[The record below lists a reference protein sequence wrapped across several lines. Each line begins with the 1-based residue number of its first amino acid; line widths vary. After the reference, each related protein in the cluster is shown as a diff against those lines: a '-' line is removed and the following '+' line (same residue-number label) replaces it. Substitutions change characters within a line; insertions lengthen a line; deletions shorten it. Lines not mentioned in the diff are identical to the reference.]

1 MTATSRG
8 LRNGTP
14 RTQDRIVGT
23 SPVTWL
29 LLVGAVS
36 AALSASANALVLT
49 LASSVVGEVVIPP
62 GGTVTFGQV
71 AGASVA
77 GAVGAV
83 VVFAVISRFTRRP
96 IRVFLGVATAGLLLS
111 FLPIAL
117 TGATG
122 SSAGTLALMHVVAA
136 ATNVGLLT

>member
-1 MTATSRG
+1 MEHTAPKT
-8 LRNGTP
+8 
-14 RTQDRIVGT
+14 
-23 SPVTWL
+23 VTWERTPLGRL
-29 LLVGAVS
+29 LQVGAV
-36 AALSASANALVLT
+36 AATLSASANALVLT
-49 LASSVVGEVVIPP
+49 LASSLVAEVVIPP
-62 GGTVTFGQV
+62 GETVTFGQV

-83 VVFAVISRFTRRP
+83 VVFAVISRITRRP

-122 SSAGTLALMHVVAA
+122 SSAGTLALMYVVAA
-136 ATNVGLLT
+136 ATNVGLLTTLGRKR